1 MTIQSKPTTETKI
14 GPIDTEEFR
23 AFAKRHGRSDEIGP
37 IATCLD
43 SASAAAKTD
52 GPSLHVMGLTGC
64 GKICAVVC
72 LQIYKSS
79 HDGGRMTVK
88 LDSVIV
94 DPRLR
99 KRGLG
104 GLLVASAFA
113 EVTSRPD
120 FDVSH
125 IYAHS
130 VHPATVSL
138 LRSLSFKDPPPVGAP
153 LSSIDFEEHDRGEFI
168 AACREKIKGHLGWLE
183 LQCTFCKRRAKRG
196 QSWCLPAGERPEGY

>member
-1 MTIQSKPTTETKI
+1 MTVQSKPKTGTAI
-14 GPIDTEEFR
+14 GPIDVETFR

-43 SASAAAKTD
+43 SAAAAAKSD
-52 GPSLHVMGLTGC
+52 GPRLHLIGLTGC
-64 GKICAVVC
+64 HKICAVAC
-72 LQIYKSS
+72 LQVYESR
-79 HDGGRMTVK
+79 HPGGRQTVK

-94 DPRLR
+94 DPGLR
-99 KRGLG
+99 RRGLG

-113 EVTSRPD
+113 DVTTRPG
-120 FDVSH
+120 FDVGR

-153 LSSIDFEEHDRGEFI
+153 LSSIDLQERDRDQFI
-168 AACREKIKGHLGWLE
+168 AACRDKADGHLDTLK
-183 LQCTFCKRRAKRG
+183 LQCALCKSRSKRRRP
-196 QSWCLPAGERPEGY
+196 WCLPAGGQA